1 MPFGQRT
8 GSQLLHTSV
17 LRMEDRPDGSAPVR
31 MLGMGAGS
39 AECLHHNKCGD
50 PVLVRS
56 QASMYFGQPAT
67 H

>member
-1 MPFGQRT
+1 
-8 GSQLLHTSV
+8 
-17 LRMEDRPDGSAPVR
+17 MEDRPDGSAPVR